1 MLRDLFPF
9 VYAFMDILSMT
20 IPFFREK
27 SPFLGNILIMVFG
40 MKNHQKDVWI

>member
-27 SPFLGNILIMVFG
+27 TPFLGNILIMVFG